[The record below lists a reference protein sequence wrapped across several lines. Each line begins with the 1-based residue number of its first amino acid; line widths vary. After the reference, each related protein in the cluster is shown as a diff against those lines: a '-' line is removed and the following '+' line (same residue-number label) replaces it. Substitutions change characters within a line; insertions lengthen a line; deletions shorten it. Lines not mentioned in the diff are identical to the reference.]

1 MSWLTLGLCVRDFRG
16 LGMGIDD
23 LIVMCACVCVSVYIY
38 IYIYL
43 SLSLSLMQSVY
54 TCFFSPSGGLG
65 D

>member
-23 LIVMCACVCVSVYIY
+23 LIVMCACVCVYVYIH
-38 IYIYL
+38 I